1 MNKTQNNHLSSYLAI
16 ANVLTKYGAKLAIVP
31 ALAAV
36 VSRFMAL
43 LEELK
48 EVQLIQEGKTT
59 GTTLQKQKE
68 EAEMIEITLR
78 VAAAIYVYA
87 TEQKNVELQ
96 QEVKVSSWY
105 LKNLGDSSLLNRCNQ
120 IHQIASGLDAEALTP
135 YGVLAETIS
144 GLRKEIDDFAALIAK
159 PRTQIVARSTAT
171 KRLKELFDE
180 INALLRDEMD
190 KLMLVLQGQEPVVYN
205 EYRAARIIVDLRGAY
220 ETNEEED
227 AYEE

>member
-1 MNKTQNNHLSSYLAI
+1 
-16 ANVLTKYGAKLAIVP
+16 
-31 ALAAV
+31 
-36 VSRFMAL
+36 
-43 LEELK
+43 
-48 EVQLIQEGKTT
+48 
-59 GTTLQKQKE
+59 
-68 EAEMIEITLR
+68 
-78 VAAAIYVYA
+78 
-87 TEQKNVELQ
+87 
-96 QEVKVSSWY
+96 
-105 LKNLGDSSLLNRCNQ
+105 LKNLGDSSLLSRCNR

-190 KLMLVLQGQEPVVYN
+190 KLMLVIQGKEPVVYN
-205 EYRAARIIVDLRGAY
+205 EYKAARIIVDLRGAY
-220 ETNEEED
+220 ETKEEED